1 MAGLT
6 GAGPRLVPEPG
17 IEPGWT
23 LWVRGI
29 LSSYQG
35 STPSVSIGALLQESS
50 HLTSLPSPALARP
63 DRWCR
68 MVRAKQG
75 QSTPR

>member
-6 GAGPRLVPEPG
+6 RAGPRLVPEPG

-29 LSSYQG
+29 LSPFTKMTNRG
-35 STPSVSIGALLQESS
+35 IKRE
-50 HLTSLPSPALARP
+50 
-63 DRWCR
+63 
-68 MVRAKQG
+68 
-75 QSTPR
+75 